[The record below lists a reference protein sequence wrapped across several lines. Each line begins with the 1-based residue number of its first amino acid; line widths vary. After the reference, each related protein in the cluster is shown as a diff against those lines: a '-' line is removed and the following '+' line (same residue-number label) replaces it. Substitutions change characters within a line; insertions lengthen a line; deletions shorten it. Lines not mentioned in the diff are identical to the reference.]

1 MAGRRRGRQL
11 ASAVPDIE
19 RHVPDLPTTMRAARL
34 HAPATDA
41 RPRPDVRLDDVEVP
55 APGPGEVLVRVLA
68 CGVCASD
75 LHVVAGATPAGAL
88 PQTLGHEAVGDV
100 AAVGEG
106 VDDWLVG
113 DRVLVLPAWPCL
125 RCAYC
130 TGGREN
136 LCRSLRVPGVDVDG
150 AQAGFTLA
158 DHRAL
163 THVPRDV
170 PVTQAAILVDAVA
183 TPYHALKRAG
193 VTQGSSVAVVG
204 LGGLGMHAVQL
215 ARLAGAATVVGV
227 DVDPVNLERATA
239 WGADAVVD
247 ASDGRPGRRV
257 RELTEGGVEKSIEF
271 VGSNATIDQAIKM
284 LAPGGRCVV
293 VGITP
298 EALETLPSSL
308 LVSNELE
315 VVGSFGS
322 SMQDVNELVDLLD
335 AGRLDLSRSVTH
347 TYPPEGFPEA
357 LEQLAE
363 RRDHPI
369 RIVVDWRDGGD

>member
-1 MAGRRRGRQL
+1 MPDQL
-11 ASAVPDIE
+11 PA
-19 RHVPDLPTTMRAARL
+19 TMRAVRL
-34 HAPATDA
+34 HALPSAEQ
-41 RPRPDVRLDDVEVP
+41 PLPDIRLDDVPVP
-55 APGPGEVLVRVLA
+55 TPGPGEVLVRVLA
-68 CGVCASD
+68 CGICASD
-75 LHVVAGATPAGAL
+75 LHVAAGATPAGTL

-100 AAVGEG
+100 AAVGAG
-106 VDDWLVG
+106 VTDWLVG

-130 TGGREN
+130 LGGREN

-163 THVPRDV
+163 TPVPRSV

-193 VTQGSSVAVVG
+193 VTQGSTVAVVG
-204 LGGLGMHAVQL
+204 LGGLGMHAIQL

-227 DVDPVNLERATA
+227 DVDPVNLERAEA

-247 ASDGRPGRRV
+247 ASDGRPARRV
-257 RELTEGGVEKSIEF
+257 RELTEGGVEKSLEF
-271 VGSNATIDQAIKM
+271 VGRNDTIDQAIKM
-284 LAPGGRCVV
+284 LAPGGRAVV
-293 VGITP
+293 VGLTP
-298 EALETLPSSL
+298 ERLETLPSAL

-322 SMQDVNELVDLLD
+322 TMQDVNELVDLVD

-347 TYPPEGFPEA
+347 TYAPTGVTDA
-357 LEQLAE
+357 LHQLAE

-369 RIVVDWRDGGD
+369 RIVIDWQDA

>member
-1 MAGRRRGRQL
+1 M
-11 ASAVPDIE
+11 
-19 RHVPDLPTTMRAARL
+19 PDLPATMRAARL
-34 HAPATDA
+34 HAVPSDD
-41 RPRPDVRLDDVEVP
+41 RPLPDVRLDEVP
-55 APGPGEVLVRVLA
+55 VPSPGPGEVLVRVLA
-68 CGVCASD
+68 CGICASD
-75 LHVVAGATPAGAL
+75 LHVAAGVTPAGTL
-88 PQTLGHEAVGDV
+88 PLTLGHEAVGDV
-100 AAVGEG
+100 AAVGAD
-106 VDDWLVG
+106 VADWLVG
-113 DRVLVLPAWPCL
+113 DRVLVLPAWPCM

-163 THVPRDV
+163 TPVPRSV

-193 VTQGSSVAVVG
+193 ITQGSTVAIVG

-215 ARLAGAATVVGV
+215 ARLAGAATVFGV
-227 DVDPVNLERATA
+227 DVDPVNLERARQ

-247 ASDGRPGRRV
+247 ARDGTPARRV
-257 RELTEGGVEKSIEF
+257 RELTEGGVGRSIEF
-271 VGSNATIDQAIKM
+271 VGRNESIDQAVKM
-284 LAPGGRCVV
+284 LAPGGRAVV
-293 VGITP
+293 VGLTP
-298 EALETLPSSL
+298 EPLETLPSAL

-322 SMQDVNELVDLLD
+322 TKQDVDELVDLLD
-335 AGRLDLSRSVTH
+335 AGRLDLGRSVTH
-347 TYPPEGFPEA
+347 TYPPEGVGDA
-357 LEQLAE
+357 LAQLAE

-369 RIVVDWRDGGD
+369 RIVVEWQDPDA

>member
-1 MAGRRRGRQL
+1 MA
-11 ASAVPDIE
+11 
-19 RHVPDLPTTMRAARL
+19 DLPTTMHAARL
-34 HAPATDA
+34 HALPSEDSSL
-41 RPRPDVRLDDVEVP
+41 PDVRLDEVAVP
-55 APGPGEVLVRVLA
+55 QPGPGQVLVEVLA

-75 LHVVAGATPAGAL
+75 LHVVAGVTPAGDL
-88 PQTLGHEAVGDV
+88 PQILGHEAVGDV

-106 VDDWLVG
+106 VTDWMVG
-113 DRVLVLPAWPCL
+113 DRVLVLPAWPCG

-136 LCRSLRVPGVDVDG
+136 LCRALRVPGVDVDG

-158 DHRAL
+158 DHRVL
-163 THVPRDV
+163 THVPRSV
-170 PVTQAAILVDAVA
+170 PVEQAAILVDAVA

-193 VTQGSSVAVVG
+193 ITQGSTVAIVG
-204 LGGLGMHAVQL
+204 LGGLGMHAIQL
-215 ARLAGAATVVGV
+215 ARLAGAATIVGV
-227 DVDPVNLERATA
+227 DIDPVNLERATE

-247 ASDGRPGRRV
+247 ASDGKPARRV

-271 VGSNATIDQAIKM
+271 VGRNETIDQAVKM
-284 LAPGGRCVV
+284 LAPGGRAVV
-293 VGITP
+293 VGLTP
-298 EALETLPSSL
+298 ERLETLPSAL

-322 SMQDVNELVDLLD
+322 TMQDVNELVDLLD

-347 TYPPEGFPEA
+347 AYEPGGFTDA
-357 LEQLAE
+357 LQQLAE

-369 RIVVDWRDGGD
+369 RIVVDWRRDDT